1 MRNVAV
7 FIESSTQYGR
17 NMLQGVAQ
25 YAQLA
30 GWRLHYEQGGL
41 NREEPEWLRDW
52 QGDGVIT
59 RAARMRFSPK
69 LAAKGMA
76 VIRWDGDPMGPRPKD
91 VPNSDEEAIGKL
103 AATYFMRKGF
113 RHFAFVGFHDAV
125 YSNMRHEAFHAAVEE
140 AGHPP
145 VQDFITSRAEVHQV
159 DQEEA
164 ARQFLRSL
172 PNPCAVLC
180 VTDERAA
187 QILGL
192 AADCGRIVPEQLSVL
207 GVDNDPLLCQISHP
221 SLSSIDTNASAAG
234 LAVAERLDAMMHKR
248 EPDPVPLIQPTGV
261 VERVSTGMEAV
272 DDPNLR
278 RALAFMRTSVRKP
291 LKVDDVAQAAGISRR
306 SLEYRF
312 REQLQTSVAVFM
324 RQKKVEEIKK
334 LLLQTDYTLDKIAE
348 SVGIELQQLH
358 AIFHKVDGIS
368 PGKFRKANANSRV
381 TPCDLL
387 R

>member
-30 GWRLHYEQGGL
+30 GWRLYYEQGGL

-91 VPNSDEEAIGKL
+91 VPHSDEEAIGKL

-125 YSNMRHEAFHAAVEE
+125 YSDMRQEAFHLEVEQ

-145 VQDFITSRAEVHQV
+145 VQDFITSRAEVHHA
-159 DQEEA
+159 DQEDA

-172 PNPCAVLC
+172 PNPCAVFC
-180 VTDERAA
+180 ATDERAA
-187 QILGL
+187 QILGI
-192 AADCGRIVPEQLSVL
+192 AADCGRTVPEQLSVL
-207 GVDNDPLLCQISHP
+207 GVDNDPILCQISHP
-221 SLSSIDTNASAAG
+221 SLASINTNASAAG
-234 LAVAERLDAMMHKR
+234 LAVAERLDAMMHQR
-248 EPDPVPLIQPTGV
+248 EPAPVTLIQPAGV
-261 VERVSTGMEAV
+261 V
-272 DDPNLR
+272 
-278 RALAFMRTSVRKP
+278 
-291 LKVDDVAQAAGISRR
+291 
-306 SLEYRF
+306 
-312 REQLQTSVAVFM
+312 
-324 RQKKVEEIKK
+324 
-334 LLLQTDYTLDKIAE
+334 
-348 SVGIELQQLH
+348 
-358 AIFHKVDGIS
+358 
-368 PGKFRKANANSRV
+368 
-381 TPCDLL
+381 
-387 R
+387 

>member
-1 MRNVAV
+1 
-7 FIESSTQYGR
+7 
-17 NMLQGVAQ
+17 
-25 YAQLA
+25 
-30 GWRLHYEQGGL
+30 
-41 NREEPEWLRDW
+41 
-52 QGDGVIT
+52 
-59 RAARMRFSPK
+59 
-69 LAAKGMA
+69 
-76 VIRWDGDPMGPRPKD
+76 
-91 VPNSDEEAIGKL
+91 
-103 AATYFMRKGF
+103 
-113 RHFAFVGFHDAV
+113 
-125 YSNMRHEAFHAAVEE
+125 
-140 AGHPP
+140 
-145 VQDFITSRAEVHQV
+145 
-159 DQEEA
+159 
-164 ARQFLRSL
+164 
-172 PNPCAVLC
+172 
-180 VTDERAA
+180 
-187 QILGL
+187 
-192 AADCGRIVPEQLSVL
+192 
-207 GVDNDPLLCQISHP
+207 
-221 SLSSIDTNASAAG
+221 
-234 LAVAERLDAMMHKR
+234 MHKR

>member
-76 VIRWDGDPMGPRPKD
+76 VIQWDSDSMGPRATDLPHT
-91 VPNSDEEAIGKL
+91 DEEAIGKL
-103 AATYFMRKGF
+103 AATYFIGKGF

-125 YSNMRHEAFHAAVEE
+125 YSNMRQEAFRASVEQ

-145 VQDFITSRAEVHQV
+145 VQDFITSRAKGPYA
-159 DQEEA
+159 DQEED
-164 ARQFLRSL
+164 ARQFLGSL
-172 PNPCAVLC
+172 PNPCAVFC
-180 VTDERAA
+180 GTDERAA

-192 AADCGRIVPEQLSVL
+192 AADCGCAVPEQLSVL
-207 GVDNDPLLCQISHP
+207 GVDNDPLLCQIAHP
-221 SLSSIDTNASAAG
+221 SLSSIDTNASGAG
-234 LAVAERLDAMMHKR
+234 FAVAERLDAMMHKR
-248 EPDPVPLIQPTGV
+248 KLAPVQFVKPTGV

-272 DDPNLR
+272 DDPHLR
-278 RALAFMRTSVRKP
+278 RALAFMRRSIRKP
-291 LKVDDVAQAAGISRR
+291 LKVDDVAQAAGVSRR

-324 RQKKVEEIKK
+324 RRQKVEEIKK

-348 SVGIELQQLH
+348 SVGIELQHLH
-358 AIFHKVDGIS
+358 ALIHKVDGIS
-368 PGKFRKANANSRV
+368 PGKFRRANAKKAFDQIV
-381 TPCDLL
+381 
-387 R
+387 

>member
-17 NMLQGVAQ
+17 NMLQGVAL

-76 VIRWDGDPMGPRPKD
+76 VIQWDSDSMGPRATDLPHT
-91 VPNSDEEAIGKL
+91 DEEAIGKL
-103 AATYFMRKGF
+103 AATYFMGKGF

-125 YSNMRHEAFHAAVEE
+125 YSNMRQEAFRASVEQ

-145 VQDFITSRAEVHQV
+145 VQDFITSRAKGPYA

-172 PNPCAVLC
+172 PNPCAVFC
-180 VTDERAA
+180 ATDERAA

-192 AADCGRIVPEQLSVL
+192 AADCGCAVPEQLSVL
-207 GVDNDPLLCQISHP
+207 GVDNDPLLCQIAHP
-221 SLSSIDTNASAAG
+221 SLSSIDTNASGAG

-248 EPDPVPLIQPTGV
+248 KLAPVQFVKPTGV

-272 DDPNLR
+272 DDPHLR
-278 RALAFMRTSVRKP
+278 RALAFMRRSIRKP
-291 LKVDDVAQAAGISRR
+291 LKVDDVAQATGVSRR

-312 REQLQTSVAVFM
+312 REQLQTSVAVFIR
-324 RQKKVEEIKK
+324 RQKVEEIKK

-348 SVGIELQQLH
+348 GVGIELQHLH
-358 AIFHKVDGIS
+358 ALIHKVDGIS
-368 PGKFRKANANSRV
+368 PGKFRKANAKKAFDQIV
-381 TPCDLL
+381 
-387 R
+387 